1 MTDLDSH
8 PIPVI
13 ALWNNLLVPLQGDI
27 SDAQAEQLSQDV
39 LGKIARRSHRSLV
52 IDVSGLW
59 LVDSHL
65 CSVLQN
71 LARAASLMGTPA
83 VIAGLRPEVALA
95 LNSMGLEFGEIETA
109 LSLEHA
115 LARVGVNRPDEE
127 PVEWEG
133 PE

>member
-39 LGKIARRSHRSLV
+39 LGKIAERSHRSLV

-65 CSVLQN
+65 CAVLQN

-83 VIAGLRPEVALA
+83 VISGLRPEVALT
-95 LNSMGLEFGEIETA
+95 LNSLGLELGEIETA

-115 LARVGVNRPDEE
+115 LARVGVTPPPEDPPGWEE
-127 PVEWEG
+127 LE
-133 PE
+133 